1 MQDRLKPR
9 KQDMIIMAES
19 GSTQHTGSDFEA
31 LIHSSIRRYEEILA
45 LFTTINGVGGD
56 TRPVTLEAAG
66 TELLHL
72 QEQAALADRDL
83 INALQERTTF
93 DGSEKP
99 LIARRLAII
108 QQILQ
113 HNRLLLT
120 TVGNIKSLLAHEIK
134 QAQGG
139 QAALSG
145 YRQTNLL
152 QNGGIL
158 RGSL

>member
-1 MQDRLKPR
+1 MKTRNQDVT
-9 KQDMIIMAES
+9 MMAEP
-19 GSTQHTGSDFEA
+19 GSLQQAASDFEA

-45 LFTTINGVGGD
+45 LFTAINGVGGD
-56 TRPVTLEAAG
+56 TRPATLEAGG

-72 QEQAALADRDL
+72 QEQAALADCDL
-83 INALQERTTF
+83 IAALQERTF

-99 LIARRLAII
+99 LIARRLDII
-108 QQILQ
+108 QQILL
-113 HNRLLLT
+113 NNSLLLT

-139 QAALSG
+139 QAALNG
-145 YRQTNLL
+145 YRQTNPL